1 MSWIEKRE
9 NCRCWIACWK
19 QGNRKVRRSTGIRIE
34 AGAAGRHARA
44 LAEQTAAAMEAAS
57 TGETPA
63 HKACDAV
70 RKVAE
75 LHGCAGKIPTVR
87 EYFADFP
94 RTAGESTEKNRT
106 RSFNVFLEYLG
117 TDADRRIDTITPAI
131 CREFVRHVLRK
142 VSRSTVSQ
150 FRMYVSAVFRRAV
163 EVDDYLS
170 KNPFAGVDT
179 GVEARAVIPER
190 GLDKQKRL
198 PFTLEEI
205 HFMIQSFPAPWND
218 MVAVSFY
225 LGGLRLS
232 DVCMLR
238 WDAVNW
244 REGYIRLVEVKTRK
258 ERYLPILPQLKE
270 VLMQR
275 LTQST
280 GGEEY
285 VFPDMAH
292 YYIGSSKTSISTQ
305 FTFLLRAHGMI
316 EGTVNA
322 GKAKGDRHA
331 VSAKSFHSI
340 RHTVATYLRGG
351 MTGTALFS
359 PDAIRDTIGHD
370 SEEVERGYFTGSLTM
385 RRNVLSALAAGM
397 EGAKPAIDSAAAQA
411 YRQGA

>member
-19 QGNRKVRRSTGIRIE
+19 QGSRKVRRSTGIRIE

-142 VSRSTVSQ
+142 VSRSTVRQ
-150 FRMYVSAVFRRAV
+150 FRTYVSAVFKRAV

-190 GLDKQKRL
+190 GHDRQKRL

-244 REGYIRLVEVKTRK
+244 RDSYVRLVEVKTRK

-275 LTQST
+275 LTQSA

-292 YYIGSSKTSISTQ
+292 YYMGSSKTSISTQ
-305 FTFLLRAHGMI
+305 FTALLRAHGMI
-316 EGTVNA
+316 AGTVNA
-322 GKAKGDRHA
+322 GKANGNRHA
-331 VSAKSFHSI
+331 VSARSFHSI
-340 RHTVATYLRGG
+340 RHTVASYLRGG

-385 RRNVLSALAAGM
+385 RMNVLSALAAGM
-397 EGAKPAIDSAAAQA
+397 EGAKPAIDAAAAQA